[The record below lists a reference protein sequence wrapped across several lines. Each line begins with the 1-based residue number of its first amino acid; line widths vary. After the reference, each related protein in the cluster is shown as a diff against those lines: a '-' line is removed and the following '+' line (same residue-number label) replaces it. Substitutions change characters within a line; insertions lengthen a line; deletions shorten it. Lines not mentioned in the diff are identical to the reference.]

1 MALQYAATR
10 IDHVTRDS
18 VCSLLTDSC
27 ANHATPV
34 GTYLG
39 GIAVLSF
46 EILPRWA
53 AVVCSSAVA
62 FAGLVMWYTIAYLHE
77 LASREPP
84 MVCSG
89 AEHTKEP
96 AFLLVRIPPP

>member
-1 MALQYAATR
+1 
-10 IDHVTRDS
+10 
-18 VCSLLTDSC
+18 
-27 ANHATPV
+27 
-34 GTYLG
+34 
-39 GIAVLSF
+39 
-46 EILPRWA
+46 
-53 AVVCSSAVA
+53 VA

-96 AFLLVRIPPP
+96 AFLLAHIPPP